1 MWQKHE
7 EMQLVEGCKR
17 ESRIAQKEL
26 FSKLYGRLL
35 TICMRYSD
43 DRDEAE
49 DILQNGFIKVFKSI
63 DNYKGDGS
71 FEGWVKRIIV
81 NTAIDNY
88 RRKKIRPVVTDTE
101 LTDRMGD
108 QLEDELEDE
117 SVYEK
122 IPISAVMEAVQK
134 LSPAYKTVFNL
145 YVLEGYNHNE
155 ISETLGISVGTS
167 KSNLSKARFNLK
179 KILTPLIERISQE
192 KHL

>member
-1 MWQKHE
+1 
-7 EMQLVEGCKR
+7 MQLVEGCKR

-192 KHL
+192 

>member
-35 TICMRYSD
+35 SICMRYSD

-71 FEGWVKRIIV
+71 FEGWVKRIVV

-88 RRKKIRPVVTDTE
+88 RRKKVRPVVTDSE
-101 LTDRMGD
+101 LTDRMSD

-122 IPISAVMEAVQK
+122 IPISVVMEAVQK

-179 KILTPLIERISQE
+179 KILTPLLERISQE
-192 KHL
+192 